1 MVCSFVV
8 SLPLN
13 ADLGCFFPAVHCG
26 ISKHWVLHFI
36 QTRDSLRPI
45 WLVYLGSAILQC
57 QIKVTIKKCLNT
69 VAAVNRIHSK
79 CLTRM
84 EEEHQAHIKSS
95 IEAEDMAHSAR

>member
-8 SLPLN
+8 SLPLK

-45 WLVYLGSAILQC
+45 WLVYLRSAILQC
-57 QIKVTIKKCLNT
+57 QIKVTIKKMFEYSGCCEQD
-69 VAAVNRIHSK
+69 S
-79 CLTRM
+79 
-84 EEEHQAHIKSS
+84 Q
-95 IEAEDMAHSAR
+95 